1 MTVSLKLKKPI
12 RHGDDEILMLE
23 FREPT
28 AKDIK
33 NLGYPV
39 TMKEEV
45 DAGVIFNY
53 TVALTNLPPSVISQI
68 SARDFVQITGI
79 VAGFFGDSE
88 DRRQTIFA
96 I

>member
-1 MTVSLKLKKPI
+1 MTVSFNLKKAI
-12 RHGDDEILMLE
+12 KHGEDEIVTLE

-39 TMKEEV
+39 TVKEEI

-53 TVALTNLPPSVISQI
+53 TVALTNLPPSVIAQI
-68 SARDFVQITGI
+68 SARDFVQITGV

-88 DRRQTIFA
+88 D
-96 I
+96 

>member
-12 RHGDDEILMLE
+12 RHGDDEILILE

-39 TMKEEV
+39 TVKEEV

-53 TVALTNLPPSVISQI
+53 TVALTNLPPSVIFQI
-68 SARDFVQITGI
+68 SASLNIESSTFYRKTKRPQSTD
-79 VAGFFGDSE
+79 
-88 DRRQTIFA
+88 
-96 I
+96 